1 MITDG
6 RHINQNQNEKPF
18 YTHSV
23 YISQKV
29 GELPWWTVD
38 RNLPAKAED
47 TDSIPGLGRF
57 LMAWSHQACAPHY

>member
-6 RHINQNQNEKPF
+6 RHTNQNQNEKPF

-23 YISQKV
+23 YISQKF
-29 GELPWWTVD
+29 GGPWWTVD

-47 TDSIPGLGRF
+47 IDLIPGLGRF
-57 LMAWSHQACAPHY
+57 HMAWSHQACIPPH